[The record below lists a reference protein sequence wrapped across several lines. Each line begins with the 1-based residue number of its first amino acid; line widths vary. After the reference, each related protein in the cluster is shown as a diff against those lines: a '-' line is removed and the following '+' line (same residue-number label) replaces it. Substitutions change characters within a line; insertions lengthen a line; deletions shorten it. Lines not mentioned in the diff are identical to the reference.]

1 LNHLTVPVMR
11 SLMVHISF
19 RGDTQAGARLRQGKK
34 QNRPG
39 GKAWAGTRLLTETE
53 LASSY

>member
-1 LNHLTVPVMR
+1 LTVPVMR

-34 QNRPG
+34 QNRPR